1 MNKLKTFGLGILISF
16 FLTISSNAESIR
28 IGTEGAYPPWNSKD
42 ASGNLIGFEVELAN
56 ELCKIMKAECTIV
69 EQDWDGM
76 IPALLLRKFDAIMAG
91 MSITAERQKTI
102 TFSFPF
108 AIISSVLIL
117 YLESNPVSVALRI
130 GVASGLAYAIGV
142 LIDIHA
148 FQFIRQKY
156 SSWWIAPSLSTIV
169 SNVIDSY
176 TFFFTAFYNSDDSYM
191 AQNWLEIAGTQ
202 TVLKILIG
210 LIFFLPTYGILL
222 NYFSKRIK
230 PLKKS

>member
-1 MNKLKTFGLGILISF
+1 MSKQKINLLPLLVILHISIITISNVLVSIPIEIYGF
-16 FLTISSNAESIR
+16 KITWAAFSFPLVVVATDLTIR
-28 IGTEGAYPPWNSKD
+28 
-42 ASGNLIGFEVELAN
+42 LIGKSVA
-56 ELCKIMKAECTIV
+56 
-69 EQDWDGM
+69 
-76 IPALLLRKFDAIMAG
+76 
-91 MSITAERQKTI
+91 QKTI

-117 YLESNPVSVALRI
+117 YLENNPVSVALRI